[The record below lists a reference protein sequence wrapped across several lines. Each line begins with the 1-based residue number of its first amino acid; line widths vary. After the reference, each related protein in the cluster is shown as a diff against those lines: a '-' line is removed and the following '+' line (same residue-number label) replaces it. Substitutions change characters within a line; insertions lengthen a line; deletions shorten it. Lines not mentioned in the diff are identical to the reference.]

1 MFLLVAAAAAALRC
15 GDEDAALPGVEA
27 PGRQQAT
34 TTDEVIGI
42 VALRARPERVC
53 PAGTRATVVGGRR
66 GGTAGLIGEEQID
79 C

>member
-42 VALRARPERVC
+42 VARASVSGRHSGHR
-53 PAGTRATVVGGRR
+53 GRR
-66 GGTAGLIGEEQID
+66 KERRNRRPDWRGAD
-79 C
+79 